1 MPGKWIVEKIAE
13 KMTEKITEKIAERSI
28 SMKNR
33 IVTIVSMIFW
43 AAVCLGGCG
52 NTELEERN
60 FPLAAAVTLTKENY
74 QMAFGFEQLKDV
86 ADEKSEKE
94 NTSVLLAEGKDCME
108 LFLHADGENPG
119 EMDYNH
125 LKALILN
132 RSLLENEKRLG
143 AFLGYLEEENLFSRN
158 TLLFVTEDEP
168 DQVMEMD
175 TVLKEPVGT
184 YLNERIASDER
195 FKDSEA
201 VTLGSL
207 FRIWENENENLWIPY
222 INCAEDKMILEKY
235 YLMQGRMA
243 AGKVDRETGELA
255 LLSEQKMKSYSISL
269 EDAES
274 VTLSNLCCSYAFTE
288 QNGQVTETVTIK
300 ADGKYQG
307 NRELLQKTKHRDEK
321 LEDLHTDSQ
330 DENALLEVEAEIE
343 QTLEEKMD
351 AMTEKLQQNQNAD
364 GTNSYY
370 KLGAYAR
377 DIYLQYQK
385 DWSSYRKNLTVE
397 YHWDVTLVTSP

>member
-1 MPGKWIVEKIAE
+1 MAEKIAE
-13 KMTEKITEKIAERSI
+13 EIAERSS
-28 SMKNR
+28 SMKTR
-33 IVTIVSMIFW
+33 IMAIVSMIFL
-43 AAVCLGGCG
+43 AVLCLGGCG

-132 RSLLENEKRLG
+132 RSILEDEKRLG

-343 QTLEEKMD
+343 QILEEKMD

-377 DIYLQYQK
+377 DIYLQFQK
-385 DWSSYRKNLTVE
+385 DWSGYRKNLTVE

>member
-1 MPGKWIVEKIAE
+1 
-13 KMTEKITEKIAERSI
+13 
-28 SMKNR
+28 MKNR
-33 IVTIVSMIFW
+33 IVTIVSMIFL
-43 AAVCLGGCG
+43 AVLCLGGCG

-377 DIYLQYQK
+377 DIYLQFQK
-385 DWSSYRKNLTVE
+385 DWSGYRKNLTVE

>member
-1 MPGKWIVEKIAE
+1 
-13 KMTEKITEKIAERSI
+13 
-28 SMKNR
+28 MKTR
-33 IVTIVSMIFW
+33 IVTIVSMIFL
-43 AAVCLGGCG
+43 AVLCLGGCG

-132 RSLLENEKRLG
+132 RSLLENEKQLG

-307 NRELLQKTKHRDEK
+307 NRELLQKTKHRDEN

>member
-1 MPGKWIVEKIAE
+1 
-13 KMTEKITEKIAERSI
+13 
-28 SMKNR
+28 MKNR
-33 IVTIVSMIFW
+33 IVTIVSMIYL
-43 AAVCLGGCG
+43 AVLCLGGCG

-74 QMAFGFEQLKDV
+74 QMAFGFEQLKNV

-132 RSLLENEKRLG
+132 RSLLEDEKRLG

-255 LLSEQKMKSYSISL
+255 LISEQKMKSYSISL

-330 DENALLEVEAEIE
+330 DENALMEVEAEIE

>member
-1 MPGKWIVEKIAE
+1 
-13 KMTEKITEKIAERSI
+13 
-28 SMKNR
+28 MKNR
-33 IVTIVSMIFW
+33 IVTIVSMIFL
-43 AAVCLGGCG
+43 AVLCLGGCG

-132 RSLLENEKRLG
+132 RSLLEDEKRLG

-158 TLLFVTEDEP
+158 TLLFVREDEP

-377 DIYLQYQK
+377 DIYLQFQK
-385 DWSSYRKNLTVE
+385 DWSGYRKNLTVE

>member
-1 MPGKWIVEKIAE
+1 
-13 KMTEKITEKIAERSI
+13 
-28 SMKNR
+28 MKNR
-33 IVTIVSMIFW
+33 IVTIVSMIYL
-43 AAVCLGGCG
+43 AVLCLGGCG

-74 QMAFGFEQLKDV
+74 QMAFGFEQLKNV

-132 RSLLENEKRLG
+132 RSLLEDEKRLG

-168 DQVMEMD
+168 NQVMEMD

-377 DIYLQYQK
+377 DIYLQFQK
-385 DWSSYRKNLTVE
+385 DWSGYRKNLTVE

>member
-1 MPGKWIVEKIAE
+1 
-13 KMTEKITEKIAERSI
+13 
-28 SMKNR
+28 MKNR
-33 IVTIVSMIFW
+33 IVTIVSMIYL
-43 AAVCLGGCG
+43 AVLCLGGCG

-86 ADEKSEKE
+86 ADEKSKKE

-132 RSLLENEKRLG
+132 RSLLEDEKRLG

-377 DIYLQYQK
+377 DIYLQFQK
-385 DWSSYRKNLTVE
+385 DWSGYRKNLTVE

>member
-1 MPGKWIVEKIAE
+1 
-13 KMTEKITEKIAERSI
+13 
-28 SMKNR
+28 MKNR
-33 IVTIVSMIFW
+33 IVTIVSMIYL
-43 AAVCLGGCG
+43 AVLCLGGCG

-74 QMAFGFEQLKDV
+74 QMAFGFEQLKNV

-132 RSLLENEKRLG
+132 RSLLEDEKRLG

-307 NRELLQKTKHRDEK
+307 NRELLQKTKYRDEK

-377 DIYLQYQK
+377 DIYLQFQK
-385 DWSSYRKNLTVE
+385 DWNGYRKNLTVE

>member
-1 MPGKWIVEKIAE
+1 
-13 KMTEKITEKIAERSI
+13 
-28 SMKNR
+28 MKTR
-33 IVTIVSMIFW
+33 IVTIVSMIFL
-43 AAVCLGGCG
+43 AVLCLGGCG

-74 QMAFGFEQLKDV
+74 QMAFGFEQLKNV

-132 RSLLENEKRLG
+132 RSLLENEKQLG

-255 LLSEQKMKSYSISL
+255 LFSEQKMKSYSISL

>member
-1 MPGKWIVEKIAE
+1 MPGKGIVEKIAE
-13 KMTEKITEKIAERSI
+13 KMTEKIAEKMVKRSS

-74 QMAFGFEQLKDV
+74 QLAFGFEQLKDV

-132 RSLLENEKRLG
+132 RSLLEDEKRLG

-235 YLMQGRMA
+235 YLMQGRTA

>member
-1 MPGKWIVEKIAE
+1 
-13 KMTEKITEKIAERSI
+13 
-28 SMKNR
+28 MKNR
-33 IVTIVSMIFW
+33 IVTIVSMIYL
-43 AAVCLGGCG
+43 AVLCLGGCG

-60 FPLAAAVTLTKENY
+60 FPLAAAVSLTKENY

-132 RSLLENEKRLG
+132 RSLLEDEKRLG

-307 NRELLQKTKHRDEK
+307 NRELLQKIKHRDEK

>member
-1 MPGKWIVEKIAE
+1 
-13 KMTEKITEKIAERSI
+13 
-28 SMKNR
+28 MKNR
-33 IVTIVSMIFW
+33 IVTIVSMIFL
-43 AAVCLGGCG
+43 AVLCLGGCG

-132 RSLLENEKRLG
+132 RSLLEDEKRLG

-377 DIYLQYQK
+377 DIYLQFQK
-385 DWSSYRKNLTVE
+385 DWSGYRKNLTVE
-397 YHWDVTLVTSP
+397 YHWDVRLVTSP

>member
-1 MPGKWIVEKIAE
+1 
-13 KMTEKITEKIAERSI
+13 
-28 SMKNR
+28 MKNR
-33 IVTIVSMIFW
+33 IVTIVSMIFL
-43 AAVCLGGCG
+43 AVLCLGGCG

-132 RSLLENEKRLG
+132 RSLLEDEKRLG

-158 TLLFVTEDEP
+158 TLLFVTEDKP

-274 VTLSNLCCSYAFTE
+274 VTLSNLCCSYAFAE

-377 DIYLQYQK
+377 DIYLQFQK
-385 DWSSYRKNLTVE
+385 DWSGYRKNLTVE

>member
-13 KMTEKITEKIAERSI
+13 KIAERSS

-43 AAVCLGGCG
+43 AAVCFGGCG

-60 FPLAAAVTLTKENY
+60 FPLAAALTLTKENY
-74 QMAFGFEQLKDV
+74 QMAFGFEQLKNV

-94 NTSVLLAEGKDCME
+94 NTSVLLTEGKDCME

-132 RSLLENEKRLG
+132 RSLLENEKQLG

-222 INCAEDKMILEKY
+222 INCAEDKMTLEKY

-274 VTLSNLCCSYAFTE
+274 VTLSNLCCSYAFME

-330 DENALLEVEAEIE
+330 DGNALLEVEAEIE

-377 DIYLQYQK
+377 DIYLQFQK
-385 DWSSYRKNLTVE
+385 DWSGYRKNLTVE

>member
-1 MPGKWIVEKIAE
+1 
-13 KMTEKITEKIAERSI
+13 
-28 SMKNR
+28 MKNR
-33 IVTIVSMIFW
+33 IVTIVSMIFL
-43 AAVCLGGCG
+43 AVLCLGGCG

-132 RSLLENEKRLG
+132 RSLLEDEKRLG

-330 DENALLEVEAEIE
+330 DENALMEVEAEIE
-343 QTLEEKMD
+343 QTLKEKMD

-377 DIYLQYQK
+377 DIYLQFQK
-385 DWSSYRKNLTVE
+385 DWSGYRKNLTVE

>member
-1 MPGKWIVEKIAE
+1 
-13 KMTEKITEKIAERSI
+13 
-28 SMKNR
+28 MKNR
-33 IVTIVSMIFW
+33 IVTIVSMIYL
-43 AAVCLGGCG
+43 AVLCLGGCG

-74 QMAFGFEQLKDV
+74 QMAFGFEQLKNV

-132 RSLLENEKRLG
+132 RSILEDEKRLG

-330 DENALLEVEAEIE
+330 DENALLEVEEEIE

>member
-1 MPGKWIVEKIAE
+1 
-13 KMTEKITEKIAERSI
+13 
-28 SMKNR
+28 MKNR
-33 IVTIVSMIFW
+33 IVTIVSMIYL
-43 AAVCLGGCG
+43 AVLCLGGCG

-74 QMAFGFEQLKDV
+74 QMAFGFEQLKNV

-132 RSLLENEKRLG
+132 RSLLENEKQLG

>member
-1 MPGKWIVEKIAE
+1 
-13 KMTEKITEKIAERSI
+13 
-28 SMKNR
+28 MKNR
-33 IVTIVSMIFW
+33 IVTIVSVIFL
-43 AAVCLGGCG
+43 AVLCLGGCG

-132 RSLLENEKRLG
+132 RSLLEDEKRLG

-307 NRELLQKTKHRDEK
+307 NRELLQKTKQRDEK

-330 DENALLEVEAEIE
+330 DENALMEVEAEIE

-351 AMTEKLQQNQNAD
+351 AMTEKLQQSQNAD

-377 DIYLQYQK
+377 DIYLQFQK
-385 DWSSYRKNLTVE
+385 DWSGYRKNLTVE

>member
-1 MPGKWIVEKIAE
+1 
-13 KMTEKITEKIAERSI
+13 
-28 SMKNR
+28 MKNR
-33 IVTIVSMIFW
+33 IVTIVSMIFL
-43 AAVCLGGCG
+43 AVLCLGGCG

-132 RSLLENEKRLG
+132 RSLLEDEKRLG

-321 LEDLHTDSQ
+321 LEDIHTDSQ

-377 DIYLQYQK
+377 DIYLQFQK
-385 DWSSYRKNLTVE
+385 DWSGYRKNLTVE

>member
-1 MPGKWIVEKIAE
+1 
-13 KMTEKITEKIAERSI
+13 
-28 SMKNR
+28 MKNR
-33 IVTIVSMIFW
+33 IVTIVSMIFL
-43 AAVCLGGCG
+43 AVLCLGGCG

-74 QMAFGFEQLKDV
+74 QMAFGFEQLKNV

-158 TLLFVTEDEP
+158 TLLFVTEDET

>member
-1 MPGKWIVEKIAE
+1 
-13 KMTEKITEKIAERSI
+13 
-28 SMKNR
+28 MKNR

-43 AAVCLGGCG
+43 AAVCFGGCG

-60 FPLAAAVTLTKENY
+60 FPLAAALTLTKENY
-74 QMAFGFEQLKDV
+74 QMAFGFEQLKNV

-94 NTSVLLAEGKDCME
+94 NTSVLLTEGKDCME

-132 RSLLENEKRLG
+132 RSLLENEKQLG

-235 YLMQGRMA
+235 YLMQGRTA

-274 VTLSNLCCSYAFTE
+274 VILSNLCCSYAFTE
-288 QNGQVTETVTIK
+288 QSGQVTETVTIK

-330 DENALLEVEAEIE
+330 DENALMEVEAEIE

>member
-1 MPGKWIVEKIAE
+1 
-13 KMTEKITEKIAERSI
+13 
-28 SMKNR
+28 MKNR
-33 IVTIVSMIFW
+33 IVTIVSMIFL
-43 AAVCLGGCG
+43 AVLCLGGCG

-132 RSLLENEKRLG
+132 RSLLEDEKRLG

-243 AGKVDRETGELA
+243 AGKVDRETGELD

-377 DIYLQYQK
+377 DIYLQFQK
-385 DWSSYRKNLTVE
+385 DWSGYRKNLTVE

>member
-1 MPGKWIVEKIAE
+1 
-13 KMTEKITEKIAERSI
+13 
-28 SMKNR
+28 MKNR
-33 IVTIVSMIFW
+33 IVTIVSMIFL
-43 AAVCLGGCG
+43 AVLCLGGCG

-60 FPLAAAVTLTKENY
+60 FPLAAALTLTKENY

-132 RSLLENEKRLG
+132 RSLLEDEKRLG

-377 DIYLQYQK
+377 DIYLQFQK
-385 DWSSYRKNLTVE
+385 DWSGYRKNLTVE

>member
-1 MPGKWIVEKIAE
+1 
-13 KMTEKITEKIAERSI
+13 
-28 SMKNR
+28 MKNR
-33 IVTIVSMIFW
+33 IVTIVSMIFL
-43 AAVCLGGCG
+43 AVLCLGGCG

-74 QMAFGFEQLKDV
+74 QMAFGFEQLKNV

-307 NRELLQKTKHRDEK
+307 NRERLQKTKHRDEK

-330 DENALLEVEAEIE
+330 DENALMEVEAEIE

-377 DIYLQYQK
+377 DIYLQFQK
-385 DWSSYRKNLTVE
+385 DWSGYRKNLTVE

>member
-1 MPGKWIVEKIAE
+1 
-13 KMTEKITEKIAERSI
+13 
-28 SMKNR
+28 MKNR
-33 IVTIVSMIFW
+33 IVTIVSMIFL
-43 AAVCLGGCG
+43 AVLCLGGCG

-132 RSLLENEKRLG
+132 RSILEDEKRLG

-184 YLNERIASDER
+184 YLNERIASDEH

-235 YLMQGRMA
+235 YLMQGRTA

-255 LLSEQKMKSYSISL
+255 LISEQKMKSYSISL

-330 DENALLEVEAEIE
+330 DENALMEVEAEIE

-377 DIYLQYQK
+377 DIYLQFQK
-385 DWSSYRKNLTVE
+385 DWSGYRKNLTVE

>member
-1 MPGKWIVEKIAE
+1 
-13 KMTEKITEKIAERSI
+13 
-28 SMKNR
+28 MKNR
-33 IVTIVSMIFW
+33 IVTIVSMIYL
-43 AAVCLGGCG
+43 AVLCLGGCG

-132 RSLLENEKRLG
+132 RSLLEDEKRLG

-330 DENALLEVEAEIE
+330 DKNALLEVEAEIE

-377 DIYLQYQK
+377 DIYLQFQK
-385 DWSSYRKNLTVE
+385 DWSGYRKNLTVE

>member
-1 MPGKWIVEKIAE
+1 
-13 KMTEKITEKIAERSI
+13 
-28 SMKNR
+28 MKNR
-33 IVTIVSMIFW
+33 IVTIVSMIFL
-43 AAVCLGGCG
+43 AVLCLGGCG

-108 LFLHADGENPG
+108 LFLHADVENPG

-132 RSLLENEKRLG
+132 RSLLEDEKRLG

-377 DIYLQYQK
+377 DIYLQFQK
-385 DWSSYRKNLTVE
+385 DWSGYRKNLTVE

>member
-1 MPGKWIVEKIAE
+1 
-13 KMTEKITEKIAERSI
+13 
-28 SMKNR
+28 MKNR
-33 IVTIVSMIFW
+33 IVTIVSMIFL
-43 AAVCLGGCG
+43 AVLCLGGCG
-52 NTELEERN
+52 NTELEERK

-132 RSLLENEKRLG
+132 RSLLEDEKRLG

-377 DIYLQYQK
+377 DIYLQFQK
-385 DWSSYRKNLTVE
+385 DWSGYRKNLTVE

>member
-1 MPGKWIVEKIAE
+1 
-13 KMTEKITEKIAERSI
+13 
-28 SMKNR
+28 MKNR
-33 IVTIVSMIFW
+33 IVTIVSVIFL
-43 AAVCLGGCG
+43 AVLCLGGCG

-132 RSLLENEKRLG
+132 RSLLEDEKRLG

-184 YLNERIASDER
+184 YLNERIASDEH

-307 NRELLQKTKHRDEK
+307 NRELLQKTKQRDEK

-377 DIYLQYQK
+377 DIYLQFQK
-385 DWSSYRKNLTVE
+385 DWSGYRKNLTVE

>member
-1 MPGKWIVEKIAE
+1 
-13 KMTEKITEKIAERSI
+13 
-28 SMKNR
+28 MKNR
-33 IVTIVSMIFW
+33 IVTIVSVIFL
-43 AAVCLGGCG
+43 AVLCLGGCG

-60 FPLAAAVTLTKENY
+60 FPLAAAVTLTRENY

-132 RSLLENEKRLG
+132 RSLLEDEKRLG

-243 AGKVDRETGELA
+243 AGKVNRETGELA

-343 QTLEEKMD
+343 QTLGEKMD

-377 DIYLQYQK
+377 DIYLQFQK
-385 DWSSYRKNLTVE
+385 DWSGYRKNLTVE

>member
-1 MPGKWIVEKIAE
+1 
-13 KMTEKITEKIAERSI
+13 
-28 SMKNR
+28 MKNR
-33 IVTIVSMIFW
+33 IVTIVSVIFL
-43 AAVCLGGCG
+43 AVLCLGGCG

-132 RSLLENEKRLG
+132 RSLLEDEKRLG

-158 TLLFVTEDEP
+158 TLLFVTEDKP

-307 NRELLQKTKHRDEK
+307 NRELLQKTKQRDEK

-351 AMTEKLQQNQNAD
+351 AMTEKLQQSQNAD

-377 DIYLQYQK
+377 DIYLQFQK
-385 DWSSYRKNLTVE
+385 DWSGYRKNLTVE

>member
-1 MPGKWIVEKIAE
+1 
-13 KMTEKITEKIAERSI
+13 
-28 SMKNR
+28 MKNR
-33 IVTIVSMIFW
+33 IVTIVSMIYL
-43 AAVCLGGCG
+43 AVLCLGGCG

-74 QMAFGFEQLKDV
+74 QMAFGFEQLKNV

-132 RSLLENEKRLG
+132 RSLLEDEKRLG

-184 YLNERIASDER
+184 YLNERIAADER

-307 NRELLQKTKHRDEK
+307 NRELLQKTKYRDEK

-377 DIYLQYQK
+377 DIYLQFQK
-385 DWSSYRKNLTVE
+385 DWNGYRKNLTVE

>member
-1 MPGKWIVEKIAE
+1 M
-13 KMTEKITEKIAERSI
+13 R
-28 SMKNR
+28 NR
-33 IVTIVSMIFW
+33 IVTIVSMIFL
-43 AAVCLGGCG
+43 AVLCLGGCG

-132 RSLLENEKRLG
+132 RSLLEDEKRLG

-330 DENALLEVEAEIE
+330 DENALMEVEAEIE

-377 DIYLQYQK
+377 DIYLQFQK
-385 DWSSYRKNLTVE
+385 DWSGYRKNLTVE

>member
-1 MPGKWIVEKIAE
+1 
-13 KMTEKITEKIAERSI
+13 
-28 SMKNR
+28 MKNR
-33 IVTIVSMIFW
+33 IVTIVSVIFL
-43 AAVCLGGCG
+43 AVLCLGGCG

-132 RSLLENEKRLG
+132 RSLLEDEKRLG
-143 AFLGYLEEENLFSRN
+143 AFLGYREEENLFSRN

-307 NRELLQKTKHRDEK
+307 NRELLQKTKQRDEK

-351 AMTEKLQQNQNAD
+351 AMTEKLQQSQNAD

-377 DIYLQYQK
+377 DIYLQFQK
-385 DWSSYRKNLTVE
+385 DWSGYRKNLTVE

>member
-1 MPGKWIVEKIAE
+1 
-13 KMTEKITEKIAERSI
+13 
-28 SMKNR
+28 MKNR
-33 IVTIVSMIFW
+33 IVTIVSMIYL
-43 AAVCLGGCG
+43 AVLCLGGCG

-60 FPLAAAVTLTKENY
+60 FPLAAAVSLTKENY

-132 RSLLENEKRLG
+132 RSLLEDEKRLG

-235 YLMQGRMA
+235 YLMQGRTA

>member
-1 MPGKWIVEKIAE
+1 
-13 KMTEKITEKIAERSI
+13 
-28 SMKNR
+28 MKNR

-43 AAVCLGGCG
+43 AVLCLGGCG

-74 QMAFGFEQLKDV
+74 QMAFGFEQLKNV

-132 RSLLENEKRLG
+132 RSLLEDEKRLG

-330 DENALLEVEAEIE
+330 DENALMEVEAEIE

-377 DIYLQYQK
+377 DIYLQFQK
-385 DWSSYRKNLTVE
+385 DWSGYRKNLTVE

>member
-1 MPGKWIVEKIAE
+1 
-13 KMTEKITEKIAERSI
+13 
-28 SMKNR
+28 MKNR
-33 IVTIVSMIFW
+33 IVTIVSVIFL
-43 AAVCLGGCG
+43 AVLCLGGCG

-74 QMAFGFEQLKDV
+74 QMAFGFEQLKNV

-132 RSLLENEKRLG
+132 RSILEDEKRLG

-300 ADGKYQG
+300 ADGKG
-307 NRELLQKTKHRDEK
+307 NRELLQKTKQRDEK

-377 DIYLQYQK
+377 DIYLQFQK
-385 DWSSYRKNLTVE
+385 DWSGYRKNLTVE